1 MGSGSVSPLY
11 RRSSFERLTFGI
23 SWLGC
28 PIIACTARSAASFDL
43 SILREQAA
51 QVAKAEGPTE
61 IKHPHATRLAPEADQ
76 KPEVGVNVD
85 WVLRKAT
92 DA

>member
-11 RRSSFERLTFGI
+11 RRFSSFERLTFGI

-61 IKHPHATRLAPEADQ
+61 IKRPHANRLGGDSGYSVAI
-76 KPEVGVNVD
+76 
-85 WVLRKAT
+85 R
-92 DA
+92 